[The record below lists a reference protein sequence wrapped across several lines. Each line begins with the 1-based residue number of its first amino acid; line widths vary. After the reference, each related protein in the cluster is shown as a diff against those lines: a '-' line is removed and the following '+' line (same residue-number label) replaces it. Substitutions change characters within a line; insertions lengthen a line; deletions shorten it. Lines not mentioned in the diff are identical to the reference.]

1 MIDITENDIRIR
13 TLNENDFP
21 LLLKWLS
28 DERVLEFYEGR
39 DKKYTLE
46 DIKKHFSEK
55 WEDEVFRV
63 IIEYKGTPIGYGQ
76 IYKMYDD
83 YMMIIIIQEVMK

>member
-1 MIDITENDIRIR
+1 MIDITDKDIRIR

-46 DIKKHFSEK
+46 EKSNTGGEDPPVRKK
-55 WEDEVFRV
+55 
-63 IIEYKGTPIGYGQ
+63 YLYG
-76 IYKMYDD
+76 
-83 YMMIIIIQEVMK
+83 

>member
-1 MIDITENDIRIR
+1 MIDITDKDIRIR

-39 DKKYTLE
+39 DKKYKL
-46 DIKKHFSEK
+46 F
-55 WEDEVFRV
+55 
-63 IIEYKGTPIGYGQ
+63 
-76 IYKMYDD
+76 
-83 YMMIIIIQEVMK
+83 